1 MGERSCGGC
10 RRNKRRARMA
20 APARACSRQRGRHC
34 WHPSARHPPCIC
46 RQCLC
51 PCHACGRDRPAASA
65 TVPGVAAATASTVV
79 ASIDAVVLV
88 GAGDALGM
96 CSELLGAGGIL
107 GVRSE
112 RPEQG
117 PRGRVVR
124 CRHHSSAVHTY
135 ARTRVG
141 ENTFFV
147 FSFRFLFQL
156 SMFAMSF
163 QNWYSVG
170 CAVLC
175 ELGRDKTYKTCG
187 PEITKRVPK
196 ITRTKRRIREYQTP
210 QLHWSKGW
218 SGYFL
223 KALQTQFF
231 ALHNTV

>member
-1 MGERSCGGC
+1 
-10 RRNKRRARMA
+10 MA
-20 APARACSRQRGRHC
+20 VEGIRDALA
-34 WHPSARHPPCIC
+34 WLPP
-46 RQCLC
+46 
-51 PCHACGRDRPAASA
+51 PEPVAASA
-65 TVPGVAAATASTVV
+65 VVTAGTPVPATPPAFAANASAHATRVGEIVRPLVPPCPALLLPLQARSWRLSMLLCWSGQAMLWACAASCSGQAAFWACA
-79 ASIDAVVLV
+79 ASALSKDPAVEWSAAGIIVLQ
-88 GAGDALGM
+88 
-96 CSELLGAGGIL
+96 S
-107 GVRSE
+107 
-112 RPEQG
+112 
-117 PRGRVVR
+117 
-124 CRHHSSAVHTY
+124 T
-135 ARTRVG
+135 RTRVG
-141 ENTFFV
+141 ENAFFV